1 MRLLILL
8 LLVTATSGISAQQLL
23 FDKTIPEQNVP
34 ETSRLR
40 SEMRS
45 HYISSRY
52 VSQTDFLS
60 PQDFFIAISSN
71 LIVKS
76 KFVKMHN
83 YPSRSVSYEGKLE
96 GPVTGQVTFSK
107 YNDRIAGLIL
117 LNDGT
122 KYIIDQVAPG
132 IFTVSLSNE
141 SAFIQKE
148 KQADFIEVSG
158 QTQPNA
164 SVTSVCDLGA
174 CPGSSTIDIMVVYT
188 PQAEN
193 SWGGQANT
201 VANIT
206 QAITNMNT
214 SVSNSG
220 ISNVTFRLVHTA
232 KISYAESGDFGTDLT
247 RLSGISDGY
256 MDNVHSL
263 RDQYGADLVSLVIGS
278 PTSSCGMGYLNTNP
292 SAYSSGNAFNV
303 SLYSCVIGNFTL
315 AHENGHNMGL
325 RHDWYVDASTSP
337 CSHHHGYVNEVALSQ
352 GTSSPAS
359 SRWRTIMAY
368 NDRCAVAGFNCTRVN
383 IWSNPNVAY
392 NGDAAGKA
400 TGSAEPSD
408 EAYAFHRM
416 ACLVAAF
423 RPDASAAG
431 GGGGAATCDAPSGL
445 NMSNITTSSSTA
457 NWSPVSGA
465 ISYDVDYKA
474 SSSGTWITIAF
485 GTTSTSWG
493 FAGMSASTTY
503 DWRVRTNCTSGSSGY
518 TQSQFSTQGLTSC
531 NAPSGLSTLSITTSS
546 ATASWSPVSGAN
558 SYNVDYKSSSSGSWI
573 NIASGITSTS
583 WNLAAM
589 SPATNYDWRVRAN
602 CSSGSSSYTQTQ
614 FTTQGLTS
622 CNAPSGLSTLSITTS
637 SATASWSPVSGANSY
652 NVDYKSSSSGSWI
665 NIASGITSTS
675 WNLAAM
681 SPATNYDWRVR
692 ANCSSGSSSYTQ
704 TQFTT
709 QGLTSCNAPSGL
721 STLSITTS
729 SATASWS
736 PVSGANSYN
745 VDYKSSS
752 SGSWINIA
760 SGITSTSWNLAA
772 MSPATTYDWRVR
784 ANCSSANSSYTQT
797 QFTTQGLTS
806 CNAPSGLSTLSITTS
821 SATASW
827 SPVSGATSYNVDYK
841 ASSSGSWI
849 NIASG
854 ITSTSWNLLG
864 MPAATSFDWRVRA
877 NCSSGSSGY
886 AQTTFSTLSQF
897 ESCSSPTGLSTSNIT
912 ASAATAS
919 WAPVSGAASYNVDY
933 KPVSSTS
940 WITIANG
947 TSSLSW
953 TLLGMEANTSYD
965 WRVRANCSSG
975 NSSYTQTQFTTQ
987 GLGSCNAPGGLFT
1000 SGITSNSATLN
1011 WNPVS
1016 GAIVYTAEYKPT
1028 SSGTW
1033 IIATSGTYG
1042 TSVNLYSL
1050 SANTTYDW
1058 RVKTNCSLTESS
1070 NYSTAQFTASGSTPP
1085 PTSPGCPGPYDVSTN
1100 GSIGGAALVPLST
1113 DVNGTVSTRGD
1124 IDHYKFT
1131 VSSGGTVTVSLSTLP
1146 ANYNL
1151 AVLNSSGT
1159 QIAISENNGPQTET
1173 ISLNLA
1179 AGQYYAKVFP
1189 KGNAYSAT
1197 SCYTLRVQNVTATDA
1212 IVKNNLALNLFPNPT
1227 EGQLNVW
1234 IEGMNDKAKIRV
1246 YDITGKLVMQQPAV
1260 NTLTQLNVARL
1271 SAGVYMIN
1279 VNDGVRTKSAK
1290 FVKK

>member
-637 SATASWSPVSGANSY
+637 SATASWSPVSGA
-652 NVDYKSSSSGSWI
+652 
-665 NIASGITSTS
+665 
-675 WNLAAM
+675 
-681 SPATNYDWRVR
+681 
-692 ANCSSGSSSYTQ
+692 
-704 TQFTT
+704 
-709 QGLTSCNAPSGL
+709 
-721 STLSITTS
+721 
-729 SATASWS
+729 
-736 PVSGANSYN
+736 
-745 VDYKSSS
+745 
-752 SGSWINIA
+752 
-760 SGITSTSWNLAA
+760 
-772 MSPATTYDWRVR
+772 
-784 ANCSSANSSYTQT
+784 
-797 QFTTQGLTS
+797 
-806 CNAPSGLSTLSITTS
+806 
-821 SATASW
+821 
-827 SPVSGATSYNVDYK
+827 TSYNVDYK